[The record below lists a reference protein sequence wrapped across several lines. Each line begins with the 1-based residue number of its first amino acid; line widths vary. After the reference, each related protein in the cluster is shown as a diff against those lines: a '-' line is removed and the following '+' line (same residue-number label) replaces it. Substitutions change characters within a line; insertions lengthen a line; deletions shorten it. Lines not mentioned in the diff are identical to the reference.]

1 MNLKYMLVLSIFT
14 LAINFIENVVACEN
28 KILNV
33 ANDSEQFEKINNNTF
48 LVKSAG
54 QWFHLSQD
62 KECWIKVRHLK
73 NSKSENKKHK

>member
-1 MNLKYMLVLSIFT
+1 MNLKYTLVLSIFT
-14 LAINFIENVVACEN
+14 LSISFTEKVMACEN
-28 KILNV
+28 KILNI
-33 ANDSEQFEKINNNTF
+33 ANNSEQFEQINNNTF

-54 QWFHLSQD
+54 KWFYVSQD